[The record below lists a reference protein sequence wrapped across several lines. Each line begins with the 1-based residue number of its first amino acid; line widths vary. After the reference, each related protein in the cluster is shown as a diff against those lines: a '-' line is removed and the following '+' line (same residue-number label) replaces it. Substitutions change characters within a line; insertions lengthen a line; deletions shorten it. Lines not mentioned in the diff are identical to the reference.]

1 MQIKQ
6 TKQAPHIFRLHVLLA
21 LAFILSAQFGFSK
34 SLENVDR
41 AGLGIKGYDPVAYF
55 TDNAPVLGS
64 SQFQSTF
71 DGVIYHFNSAA
82 HKEAFD
88 AKPEKYAPQFGG
100 FCAYG
105 VSKGSTVSIDPAAFQ
120 IVDGRLLLQ
129 YSTGIRETF
138 NKDSAGN
145 LKKADANWILLLDKK
160 GK

>member
-6 TKQAPHIFRLHVLLA
+6 TKQAPHSFRLHVFLA
-21 LAFILSAQFGFSK
+21 MAFILSAQFGFSK

-41 AGLGIKGYDPVAYF
+41 TGLGIKGYDPVAYF
-55 TDNAPVLGS
+55 TDNAPILGS
-64 SQFQSTF
+64 SQFQTTF

-88 AKPEKYAPQFGG
+88 ANPEKYAPQFGG

-129 YSTGIRETF
+129 YSRGIRETF
-138 NKDSAGN
+138 NKDSVGN